1 LARPAAARTA
11 SGYNDLMARP
21 GFDAAVVGAGPAGS
35 VAALVLARGGAK
47 VALVDKAGFPR
58 DKACGD
64 MLGPRGVQ
72 LLEDLDLTRD
82 ATPHL
87 GVGDMVVLGP
97 TGGKALLRARAGSTY
112 PGQGWA
118 APRRAFDD
126 WLRQAALD
134 AGAEPVRARARGVA
148 PGGVA
153 LDDDR
158 VLPAD
163 MVIGAD
169 GANSAIAASAGL
181 VNPTRVMWGF
191 AVRAYLVTPVEIP
204 VISFWDPTPG
214 RGFPGYGWIFPLADG
229 RANAGLGVGAGTDR
243 RRGAGA
249 TRQLDAFLA
258 YLSSVGLLDRVP
270 GRLERLGGWL
280 KMGMV
285 GTTPAS
291 GNVLLVGDAAGLV
304 NPLQGEGIADA
315 MASARAAAGAV
326 LAGPGSA
333 AITYSAH
340 LRRRYLSYH
349 AANASLHRCVLDR
362 PRLVSVL
369 GRALTAPGV
378 GRTIGGAWALYW
390 NDLLDGAAPGIDSR
404 LGGLASLA
412 IRGATSRGASRRWL
426 SEALRSPGQV

>member
-1 LARPAAARTA
+1 
-11 SGYNDLMARP
+11 M
-21 GFDAAVVGAGPAGS
+21 
-35 VAALVLARGGAK
+35 AALVLARGGAK

-64 MLGPRGVQ
+64 LLGPRGVQ
-72 LLEDLDLTRD
+72 LLEDLGLTQH

-97 TGGKALLRARAGSTY
+97 SGGKALLRARAGSTY

-118 APRRAFDD
+118 CARRTFDN

-148 PGGVA
+148 SGGVR

-158 VLPAD
+158 ILPANI
-163 MVIGAD
+163 VIGAD

-181 VNPTRVMWGF
+181 LDPTRVMWGF
-191 AVRAYLVTPVEIP
+191 AVRAYLDAPVDVP

-243 RRGAGA
+243 RRGAQA

-258 YLSSVGLLDRVP
+258 HLGSVGLLERVP
-270 GRLERLGGWL
+270 SRFERLGGWL

-285 GTTPAS
+285 GTTPAL

-315 MASARAAAGAV
+315 MASAVAAAQAI

-333 AITYSAH
+333 ATTYTTH
-340 LRRRYLSYH
+340 LRDRYLAYH
-349 AANASLHRCVLDR
+349 SANASLHRCVLDR
-362 PRLVSVL
+362 PRLVSAL

-378 GRTIGGAWALYW
+378 GRAVGGAWALYW

-404 LGGLASLA
+404 LGRLASLA
-412 IRGATSRGASRRWL
+412 MQAATSHGASRRWL
-426 SEALRSPGQV
+426 SDALRAPQG